1 VPRSSSSAAQEPRE
15 PADAEAPTPRAGR
28 PAQGRELR
36 ARGQR
41 TLRKLLDAGAE
52 VFAARGYHAARVDDI
67 VKLARTSHG
76 TFYLYFSNK
85 EDLFGALTAEVA
97 TAMHELAETLPA
109 LEPGPDG
116 LAALRDWVSTFSEL
130 YDRYGP
136 VIVAWTEAEIGDSS
150 FGRQGDDL
158 IAQLAGVL
166 VARIRVVGPP
176 GIEAPVAAL
185 ALVAMIERLH
195 YYAMTRQV
203 RLVHDAMIDTLASV
217 THAAIC
223 GPASG

>member
-1 VPRSSSSAAQEPRE
+1 LA
-15 PADAEAPTPRAGR
+15 RAGR

-52 VFAARGYHAARVDDI
+52 VFASRGYHAARVDDI

-85 EDLFGALTAEVA
+85 EDLFGALTSEVA
-97 TAMHELAETLPA
+97 TAMHELAETLPP
-109 LEPGPDG
+109 LEPGPAG
-116 LAALRDWVSTFSEL
+116 LADLREWVGRVSDL

-136 VIVAWTEAEIGDSS
+136 VIVAWTEAEIGESS

-158 IAQLAGVL
+158 IAELTGVF
-166 VARIRVVGPP
+166 VTRIRAIGPA
-176 GIEAPVAAL
+176 GIDPSVAAL
-185 ALVAMIERLH
+185 ALVAMIERLL
-195 YYAMTRQV
+195 YYATTQQV
-203 RLVHDAMIDTLASV
+203 RIGRDPMIDTLASV

-223 GPASG
+223 GPVPAEPSKR